1 MNHTKG
7 KWEVTNQNGTIYITP
22 EDGEALAIVRQNLD
36 GKNNPERIKEAEAN
50 ATLIAS
56 APEMLQ
62 MLKEINDNDDVYYK
76 IKSVGARARL
86 RKLIAKAEGSE

>member
-1 MNHTKG
+1 MKEIYSQIINEGVMGVADECGSNEKG
-7 KWEVTNQNGTIYITP
+7 ENL
-22 EDGEALAIVRQNLD
+22 ALLAQIEMIIQL
-36 GKNNPERIKEAEAN
+36 
-50 ATLIAS
+50 TLF
-56 APEMLQ
+56 PEMLE